1 MLGRGS
7 PPPIWCGRGGG
18 GGGLGDLRCQDEVS
32 SRPWGPFASADET
45 TPDSRRTGRCG
56 RRCWDDRQGLGT
68 RRCLR
73 GRGGD
78 GVGGEGAGAR
88 RGGHRCGQGLA
99 LPKTPRSPLFRYPPR
114 LSLRTSSRNGP
125 LSVARRWGSGASA
138 QRARRSHGA
147 RAQRG
152 VAAAVCVERRQAG
165 KVRGTPLPQGGS
177 IRGDDRGCIRR
188 RLPSL
193 DDRGDGGH
201 LPQTRPWV
209 QRGAC
214 RAGGT
219 AAPGWGLG
227 VGAPGQPQLQGERS
241 QRGRPQRGWPW
252 PRQGWSRL
260 QFGPLQPQW
269 GRRRQ
274 RRERF

>member
-1 MLGRGS
+1 MPGRGS
-7 PPPIWCGRGGG
+7 GPPYMVRTRWWWWGVGGPPLPGRG
-18 GGGLGDLRCQDEVS
+18 LVASLRAVRLRGRD
-32 SRPWGPFASADET
+32 GPGQP
-45 TPDSRRTGRCG
+45 PDRSLQKTLL
-56 RRCWDDRQGLGT
+56 DDRQGLGT

-73 GRGGD
+73 RRGGD

-88 RGGHRCGQGLA
+88 RGGRRCGQGLV
-99 LPKTPRSPLFRYPPR
+99 LPLPGLLFSDIPRASSP
-114 LSLRTSSRNGP
+114 RTSSRNGP
-125 LSVARRWGSGASA
+125 LSVARRRGSGASA

-165 KVRGTPLPQGGS
+165 KVGGTPLPQGGS